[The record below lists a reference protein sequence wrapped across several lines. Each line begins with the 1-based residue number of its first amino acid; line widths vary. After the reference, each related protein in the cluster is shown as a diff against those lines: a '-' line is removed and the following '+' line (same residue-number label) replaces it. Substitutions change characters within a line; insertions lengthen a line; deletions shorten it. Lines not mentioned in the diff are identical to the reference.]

1 MLEEIGRPAAPGKNV
16 SIKIVQDEIEAAW
29 RELNHRD
36 D

>member
-1 MLEEIGRPAAPGKNV
+1 MLKEIGRPAAPGQIV
-16 SIKIVQDEIEAAW
+16 SPEIVQDEIEAAW